1 MGSSQSWKNRTAVIS
16 GGSNGLGRALALAL
30 SQQSANVVIIGR
42 DENRLAMVRQQCLEA
57 GAPNVWIVSLDV
69 RQMAVGKRAL
79 ADIET
84 ATHPEPGE
92 SLRDVLAVQGC
103 DLLINAVGKS
113 DRGLLGQLTQADLTE
128 QFELNV
134 LATHAM
140 TQFCF
145 AALCQSRGVVVNI
158 ASLAGIIPGPG
169 MGGYSMSKHALVG
182 LHRQWRIESD
192 SSGVHF
198 LLVCPGPIQREDT
211 LDRYADIVHSRGL
224 DPASQRPG
232 GGVALNRL
240 DPNWLSQKILQAALK
255 RKSELIV
262 PTKARLLALLMTIWP
277 SLADRIIRKKM
288 NRT

>member
-1 MGSSQSWKNRTAVIS
+1 
-16 GGSNGLGRALALAL
+16 
-30 SQQSANVVIIGR
+30 
-42 DENRLAMVRQQCLEA
+42 
-57 GAPNVWIVSLDV
+57 
-69 RQMAVGKRAL
+69 MAVGQKAL
-79 ADIET
+79 SDIES
-84 ATHPEPGE
+84 ANHPAPGE

-134 LATHAM
+134 LSTHAM

-145 AALCQSRGVVVNI
+145 PALCQSRGVVVNI
-158 ASLAGIIPGPG
+158 ASLAGIVPGPG

-240 DPNWLSQKILQAALK
+240 DPNWLSQKILQAAFE

-262 PTKARLLALLMTIWP
+262 PTKARLLALMMAIWP

>member
-57 GAPNVWIVSLDV
+57 GAPNVWIASLDV

-145 AALCQSRGVVVNI
+145 PALCQSRGVVVNI

-240 DPNWLSQKILQAALK
+240 DPNWLSQKILQAAFE

>member
-1 MGSSQSWKNRTAVIS
+1 MGSSQSWRNRTAVIS
-16 GGSNGLGRALALAL
+16 GGSNGLGHAVALAL
-30 SQQSANVVIIGR
+30 SQHSANVVIIGR
-42 DENRLAMVRQQCLEA
+42 DENRLAIVRQQCLDA
-57 GAPNVWIVSLDV
+57 GAQNVWIISLDV

-79 ADIET
+79 ADIEN
-84 ATHPEPGE
+84 ATRREPGE
-92 SLRDVLAVQGC
+92 SLRDILAVQGC

-145 AALCQSRGVVVNI
+145 PALCQSRGVVVNI

-240 DPNWLSQKILQAALK
+240 DPNWLSQKILQAAFE

>member
-1 MGSSQSWKNRTAVIS
+1 MTFRSANKTPWKNRSAVVS
-16 GGSNGLGRALALAL
+16 GASSGLGCHLARQLAIE
-30 SQQSANVVIIGR
+30 QANVILIGR
-42 DENRLAMVRQQCLEA
+42 QQDRLDRLRSECIEL
-57 GAPNVWIVSLDV
+57 GAPSAVSLSLDV
-69 RQMAVGKRAL
+69 SDKTSRWSELKSIL
-79 ADIET
+79 
-84 ATHPEPGE
+84 E
-92 SLRDVLAVQGC
+92 SQGC

-145 AALCQSRGVVVNI
+145 PALRQSRGVVVNI
-158 ASLAGIIPGPG
+158 ASLAGIVPGPG

-240 DPNWLSQKILQAALK
+240 DPNWLSQKILQAAFD

-262 PTKARLLALLMTIWP
+262 PTKARLLALMMAIWP
-277 SLADRIIRKKM
+277 RLADRIIRKKM